1 MSASEKS
8 KVAALLA
15 AGGSVD
21 EVAAAIGKVSVQQPK
36 PMSAKEL
43 MAAFADDPDGVSAP
57 GPGDSGAAAL
67 EEAYAFGRVDEE
79 FYTAVRKKCGY

>member
-36 PMSAKEL
+36 PCPAWI
-43 MAAFADDPDGVSAP
+43 
-57 GPGDSGAAAL
+57 
-67 EEAYAFGRVDEE
+67 
-79 FYTAVRKKCGY
+79 